1 MESWQQVE
9 SNSDSNG
16 YIPETVY
23 SGVSEDYPVCPPQKA
38 EAARMESDAWDGYL
52 SAMRRRKNGRGMY
65 EEMFRYEWYEGRK
78 RLGFWGSIETGIRNV
93 APGDAPR
100 IAILSAG
107 SGRDI
112 LKVGLAAGV
121 WESMA
126 PKRIR
131 GTWREI
137 NPKWF
142 RLVKPDA
149 RFFVTEFSLENFDRL
164 EKTVEGLLEGGLL
177 KPGMVSLRRWS
188 FRQRVPL
195 ATGSQDLVIFSLTG
209 NYASEAE
216 QPGILNEIARCVK
229 PGGHL
234 LASTMRADFDFLRA
248 TSLSYRVKFFL
259 RTPLGWP
266 IVPDFVPWQVWWG
279 TTCHRMTEKGYWKNE
294 DARTWARYMEPSMME
309 PVAIFPAPCDL
320 VPVEVL
326 LARKAAEVPV

>member
-9 SNSDSNG
+9 SHSDSNG

-164 EKTVEGLLEGGLL
+164 KKTVEGLLEGGLL

-248 TSLSYRVKFFL
+248 TSLSYRVKFSCVPPWDG
-259 RTPLGWP
+259 PLFP
-266 IVPDFVPWQVWWG
+266 ISSPGRSGGGP
-279 TTCHRMTEKGYWKNE
+279 
-294 DARTWARYMEPSMME
+294 
-309 PVAIFPAPCDL
+309 PVTG
-320 VPVEVL
+320 
-326 LARKAAEVPV
+326 